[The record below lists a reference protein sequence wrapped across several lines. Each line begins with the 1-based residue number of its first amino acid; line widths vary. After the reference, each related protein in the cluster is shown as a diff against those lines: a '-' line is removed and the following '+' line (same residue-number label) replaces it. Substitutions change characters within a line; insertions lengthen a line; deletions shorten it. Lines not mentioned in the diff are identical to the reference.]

1 MIISKLSLPRRTFLR
16 GVGATVALPFL
27 DAMVPA
33 LSALSKTPTAAAP
46 VRRLGFVYIPNGA
59 VMQQWTPAEVGAGFE
74 LSPIL
79 SPLAPFRDQLVV
91 VSGLAHGQ
99 AEPLGDGNGEHSRA
113 SATWLNGVHPNQTEG
128 ADVRAGITADQIAAQ
143 GLGRETPLASLELAI
158 DLDGLVGNC
167 ENGYSCV
174 YLNTISWRTPT
185 TPQPMENNPR
195 VVFERLFGEGGT
207 TEQRVAEMRRDRSI
221 LDSVT
226 DDLADL
232 QRDIG
237 AGDRA
242 RVAQYLDAIRSL
254 ERRIQLAEAQ
264 SADAELPELARP
276 VGVPDT
282 YEEHVKLMFD
292 LLSLAYQAD
301 ITRVFTFMLGREL
314 GGRTYPHLGVPDPHH
329 GLSHHRNDPEKL
341 AKLAK
346 INTFHMELFTHF
358 LENLQSAPD
367 GDGSLLDHSM
377 VLYGGGLGD
386 SNDHAH
392 FDLPELVVG
401 GGAGRLKGGRHLMYP
416 KDTPMNNLL
425 VSMLGKAGLPAEHF
439 GDSSGRLVELAGV

>member
-1 MIISKLSLPRRTFLR
+1 MIIKKLSLPRRTFLR
-16 GVGATVALPFL
+16 GVGATVALPLL

-33 LSALSKTPTAAAP
+33 LSALSTTAAAP

-59 VMQQWTPAEVGAGFE
+59 VMQQWTPGQTGPGFA

-79 SPLAPFRDQLVV
+79 QPLAPYKDQLTV

-113 SATWLNGVHPNQTEG
+113 SATWLNGVHPKQTEG
-128 ADVRAGITADQIAAQ
+128 ADVEAGMTADQIAAQ
-143 GLGRETPLASLELAI
+143 TLGRDTPLPSLELAI

-174 YLNTISWRTPT
+174 YLNTVAWRSST
-185 TPQPMENNPR
+185 TPLPMENNPR
-195 VVFERLFGEGGT
+195 VVFERLFGDGGT
-207 TEQRVAEMRRDRSI
+207 TDQRVAEMRRDRSI

-226 DDLADL
+226 DDLAAL
-232 QRDIG
+232 ERAIG
-237 AGDRA
+237 GGDRA
-242 RVAQYLDAIRSL
+242 RLDQYLDSVRAL

-264 SADAELPELARP
+264 SADAELPDLERP
-276 VGVPDT
+276 VGIPGT
-282 YEEHVKLMFD
+282 YEDHVKLMFD

-341 AKLAK
+341 EKLAR
-346 INTFHMELFTHF
+346 INTYHMGLFAHF
-358 LENLQSAPD
+358 LEKMQSTPD
-367 GDGSLLDHSM
+367 GDGSLLDHAM
-377 VLYGGGLGD
+377 VMYGGGLGD

-401 GGAGRLKGGRHLMYP
+401 GGAGRLPGGRHLRYP
-416 KDTPMNNLL
+416 KDTPVNNLL
-425 VSMLGKAGLPAEHF
+425 VSMLDKAGVPAERF
-439 GDSSGRLVELAGV
+439 GDATGQIKELADI

>member
-1 MIISKLSLPRRTFLR
+1 MIIRKLAMPRRTFLR
-16 GVGATVALPFL
+16 GAGATVALPLL

-33 LSALSKTPTAAAP
+33 LSALSTTAAAP

-59 VMQQWTPAEVGAGFE
+59 VMQQWTPAETGSGFA

-79 SPLAPFRDQLVV
+79 QPLAPYKDQLTVV
-91 VSGLAHGQ
+91 TGLAHGQ

-113 SATWLNGVHPNQTEG
+113 SATWLNGVHPKQTEG
-128 ADVRAGITADQIAAQ
+128 ADVQAGMTADQIAAA
-143 GLGRETPLASLELAI
+143 GLGQDTPLPSLELAI

-174 YLNTISWRTPT
+174 YLNTVAWRSAT
-185 TPQPMENNPR
+185 TPLPMENNPR
-195 VVFERLFGEGGT
+195 VVFERLFGDGGT

-226 DDLADL
+226 DDLAAL
-232 QRDIG
+232 ERNVG
-237 AGDRA
+237 GGDRA
-242 RVAQYLDAIRSL
+242 RIDQYLDSVRAL

-264 SADAELPELARP
+264 SATVELPDLDRP
-276 VGVPDT
+276 VGIPGT
-282 YEEHVKLMFD
+282 YEDHVKLMFD
-292 LLSLAYQAD
+292 LLALAYQAD
-301 ITRVFTFMLGREL
+301 LTRVFTFMLGREL

-341 AKLAK
+341 DKLAR
-346 INTFHMELFTHF
+346 INTYHMGLFAHF
-358 LENLQSAPD
+358 LENLQSTSD

-377 VLYGGGLGD
+377 VMYGGGLGD

-401 GGAGRLKGGRHLMYP
+401 GGAGRLRGGRHLRYP
-416 KDTPMNNLL
+416 KDTPVNNLL
-425 VSMLGKAGLPAEHF
+425 VSMLDKAGLPAERF
-439 GDSSGRLVELAGV
+439 GDATGQIRELI

>member
-1 MIISKLSLPRRTFLR
+1 MMIRKLSLPRRTFLR
-16 GVGATVALPFL
+16 GLGATVALPLL

-33 LSALSKTPTAAAP
+33 LTAEARTAARP
-46 VRRLGFVYIPNGA
+46 VRRLGFIYIPNGA
-59 VMQQWTPAEVGAGFE
+59 VMQQWTPAETGPGYA

-79 SPLAPFRDQLVV
+79 QPLAPFRDQLTV

-113 SATWLNGVHPNQTEG
+113 SSTWLNGIHPKQTEG
-128 ADVRAGITADQIAAQ
+128 SDVQAGITADQLAAQ
-143 GLGRETPLASLELAI
+143 HIGRDTPLPSLELAI

-174 YLNTISWRTPT
+174 YLNTVAWRSPT
-185 TPQPMENNPR
+185 TPLPMENNPR
-195 VVFERLFGEGGT
+195 VVFERLFGDGGT

-232 QRDIG
+232 ERSIG
-237 AGDRA
+237 KGDRA
-242 RVAQYLDAIRSL
+242 RLDQYLDSIRAL
-254 ERRIQLAEAQ
+254 ERRITLSEAQ
-264 SADAELPELARP
+264 SADAELPALARP
-276 VGVPDT
+276 VGIPDNF
-282 YEEHVKLMFD
+282 EDHVRLMFD
-292 LLSLAYQAD
+292 LVSLAWQAD

-341 AKLAK
+341 DKLAR
-346 INTFHMELFTHF
+346 INTYHVGLFTHL
-358 LENLQSAPD
+358 LENLRTAPD
-367 GDGSLLDHSM
+367 GLGSVLDHAM
-377 VLYGGGLGD
+377 VMYGGGLGD

-392 FDLPELVVG
+392 FDLPEIVVG
-401 GGAGRLKGGRHLMYP
+401 GGAGRLEGGRHLRYP
-416 KDTPMNNLL
+416 KDTPVNNLL
-425 VSMLGKAGLPAEHF
+425 VSMLDKVGLSAGNF
-439 GDSSGRLVELAGV
+439 GDATGRIKELADI

>member
-1 MIISKLSLPRRTFLR
+1 MIITKLSLPRRTFLR
-16 GVGATVALPFL
+16 GVGATVALPLL

-33 LSALSKTPTAAAP
+33 LTAMSRTAANP

-59 VMQQWTPAEVGAGFE
+59 VMQQWTPTAAGPGFE

-79 SPLAPFRDQLVV
+79 QPLAPYRDQLTV

-113 SATWLNGVHPNQTEG
+113 SSTWLNGVHPKQTEG
-128 ADVRAGITADQIAAQ
+128 ADVRAGITADQLAAQ
-143 GLGRETPLASLELAI
+143 HLGRTTPLPSLELAI

-174 YLNTISWRTPT
+174 YLNTVAWRSET
-185 TPQPMENNPR
+185 TPLPMENNPR
-195 VVFERLFGEGGT
+195 VVFERLFGDGGT
-207 TEQRVAEMRRDRSI
+207 TEQRVAEMGRDRSI

-226 DDLADL
+226 DDLKAL
-232 QRDIG
+232 EREIG
-237 AGDRA
+237 AADRF
-242 RVAQYLDAIRSL
+242 RLDQYLDAIRAL
-254 ERRIQLAEAQ
+254 EHRIQQAEVQ
-264 SADAELPELARP
+264 SAGAELPALARP
-276 VGVPDT
+276 VGIPDT
-282 YEEHVKLMFD
+282 FEDHVKLMFD
-292 LLSLAYQAD
+292 LVALAYQAD

-341 AKLAK
+341 EKLAR
-346 INTFHMELFTHF
+346 INTYHIGLFTHF
-358 LENLQSAPD
+358 LESLQTTPD
-367 GDGSLLDHSM
+367 GDGSVLDHSM

-401 GGAGRLKGGRHLMYP
+401 GGTGRLTGGRHLHYP
-416 KDTPMNNLL
+416 KDTPMTNLL
-425 VSMLGKAGLPAEHF
+425 VSMLGKTGMTTEHL
-439 GDSSGRLVELAGV
+439 GDSTGRIKELAGV

>member
-1 MIISKLSLPRRTFLR
+1 MIIKKLSLPRRTFLR
-16 GVGATVALPFL
+16 GAGAAVALPLL

-33 LSALSKTPTAAAP
+33 LSAVARTAASP

-59 VMQQWTPAEVGAGFE
+59 VMQQWTPAQVGSGFE

-79 SPLAPFRDQLVV
+79 QPLAPYRDQLTV

-113 SATWLNGVHPNQTEG
+113 SSTWLNGVHPKQTEG
-128 ADVRAGITADQIAAQ
+128 ADVRAGITADQLAARH
-143 GLGRETPLASLELAI
+143 LGRDTPLPSLELAI

-174 YLNTISWRTPT
+174 YLNTVAWRSPT
-185 TPQPMENNPR
+185 TPLPMENNPR
-195 VVFERLFGEGGT
+195 VVFERLFGDGGT

-226 DDLADL
+226 DDLATL
-232 QRDIG
+232 EHRIG
-237 AGDRA
+237 AGDRS
-242 RVAQYLDAIRSL
+242 RLDQYLDAIRAL
-254 ERRIQLAEAQ
+254 ERRIQLAEVQ
-264 SADAELPELARP
+264 SADAELPALARP
-276 VGVPDT
+276 VGIPET
-282 YEEHVKLMFD
+282 FEGHVKLMFD
-292 LLSLAYQAD
+292 LISLAYQAD
-301 ITRVFTFMLGREL
+301 LTRVFTFMLGREL

-329 GLSHHRNDPEKL
+329 GLSHHRSDPEKL
-341 AKLAK
+341 DKLTR
-346 INTFHMELFTHF
+346 INTYHMGLFTHL
-358 LENLQSAPD
+358 LESLGSAPD
-367 GDGSLLDHSM
+367 GDGTVLDHSM

-401 GGAGRLKGGRHLMYP
+401 GGSGRLKGGRHLQYP

-425 VSMLGKAGLPAEHF
+425 VSMLDKAGLPADQF
-439 GDSSGRLVELAGV
+439 GDSTGRLKELVGV

>member
-1 MIISKLSLPRRTFLR
+1 MIITKLSLPRRTFLR
-16 GVGATVALPFL
+16 GAGAAVALPLL

-33 LSALSKTPTAAAP
+33 LSALSATAAAP

-59 VMQQWTPAEVGAGFE
+59 VMQQWTPEQTGPGFA

-79 SPLAPFRDQLVV
+79 QPLAPYKDQLTV

-113 SATWLNGVHPNQTEG
+113 SATWLNGVHPKQTEG
-128 ADVRAGITADQIAAQ
+128 ADVEAGLTADQIAARE
-143 GLGRETPLASLELAI
+143 LGRDTPLPSLELAI
-158 DLDGLVGNC
+158 DMDGLVGNC

-174 YLNTISWRTPT
+174 YLNTVSWRSST
-185 TPQPMENNPR
+185 TPLPMENNPR
-195 VVFERLFGEGGT
+195 VVFERLFGDGGT
-207 TEQRVAEMRRDRSI
+207 TAQRVAEMRRDRSI

-226 DDLADL
+226 DDLAAL
-232 QRDIG
+232 ERFVG
-237 AGDRA
+237 GGDRA
-242 RVAQYLDAIRSL
+242 RLDQYLESVRAL
-254 ERRIQLAEAQ
+254 EHRIQLAEVQ
-264 SADAELPELARP
+264 SANAELPDLARP
-276 VGVPDT
+276 VGIPES
-282 YEEHVKLMFD
+282 YEDHVKLMFD

-341 AKLAK
+341 EKLAR
-346 INTFHMELFTHF
+346 INTYHMGLFAHF
-358 LENLQSAPD
+358 LDTMQATPD

-392 FDLPELVVG
+392 FNLPELVVG
-401 GGAGRLKGGRHLMYP
+401 GGAGRLKGGRHLQYP
-416 KDTPMNNLL
+416 KDTPVNNLL
-425 VSMLGKAGLPAEHF
+425 ASMLGKAGLPAERF
-439 GDSSGRLVELAGV
+439 GDATGQLTELADI